1 MYRLWFT
8 VWFHAPPRFLDFP
21 PFLGFTPGGPLGL
34 CGSGKSGIGAG
45 VFGVV
50 ILDPESLGGESL
62 GGGSLG
68 GVLGGT
74 FELGGGLEL

>member
-1 MYRLWFT
+1 M
-8 VWFHAPPRFLDFP
+8 
-21 PFLGFTPGGPLGL
+21 GL
-34 CGSGKSGIGAG
+34 CGSGRSGIGAG

-50 ILDPESLGGESL
+50 ILDPEPLGGE
-62 GGGSLG
+62 SLG